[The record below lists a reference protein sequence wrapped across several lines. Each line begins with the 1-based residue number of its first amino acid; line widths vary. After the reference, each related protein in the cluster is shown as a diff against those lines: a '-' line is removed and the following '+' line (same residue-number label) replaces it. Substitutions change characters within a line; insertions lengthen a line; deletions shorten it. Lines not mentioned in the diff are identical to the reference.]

1 MGAVWLSGQ
10 PPDNTANLSYRKRGI
25 MSNTSNRK
33 NRTNDQSSD
42 DEWIGELIWSLT
54 KATGYLLWWAVLFP
68 ALSIP
73 VILTIWVAIAYGAR
87 AGLLTGA
94 LGVAAYI
101 GWAVVEP
108 SSFTAWVLAPVRQR
122 WLSWWR
128 YHRTWESV
136 CTLHGLTARL
146 GERTLVPALRSVRI
160 GSHADVLTLR
170 VMAGQSINDWHKRG
184 PALAAAWRAERL
196 TIRATTPGELRIIIS
211 RGDVLAQPISLPMPT
226 RATPVDLAAVRVGIT
241 ESRTW
246 WQLPVLG
253 QHLLIAGATGA
264 GKGSV
269 LWSLIAGL
277 ASQVTTGRVRLCV
290 IDPKGGME
298 LGAGAPMFSMFC
310 HHTGEPTIGLLRE
323 LVDLMQARAN
333 RLRGHTRLHTPS
345 TTEPLIVVVF
355 DEIAALTAYVTD
367 RKLRAEI
374 EQLLGLL
381 LSQGRA
387 VGISVVA
394 AVQDPAKDTLPV
406 RQLFTVRIG
415 LRMTEATQTAMVL
428 GQGARDVGAECDLI
442 ADATPGV
449 GYMMIDGTA
458 DPVRVR
464 AFQVTDRDITALAR
478 TFPAPRPRLP
488 GTAGNTAPGTGHR
501 DNQGQR

>member
-1 MGAVWLSGQ
+1 
-10 PPDNTANLSYRKRGI
+10 
-25 MSNTSNRK
+25 MSNTSNRN
-33 NRTNDQSSD
+33 NRNDNQSSD
-42 DEWIGELIWSLT
+42 DDWIGELIWALV
-54 KATGYLLWWAVLFP
+54 KAAGQLLWWAVLFP

-73 VILTIWVAIAYGAR
+73 VILTIWVAIAHGPR
-87 AGLLTGA
+87 AGLLTAA
-94 LGVAAYI
+94 LAAAAYI

-108 SSFTAWVLAPVRQR
+108 SSFTAWVTAPVRQR

-128 YHRTWESV
+128 YHRNWESV

-146 GERTLVPALRSVRI
+146 GDRTLVPALRSVQI
-160 GSHADVLTLR
+160 GDHADMLIVR
-170 VMAGQSINDWHKRG
+170 VVAGQSIPDWHKRG
-184 PALAAAWRAERL
+184 PALAAAWRADRL

-226 RATPVDLAAVRVGIT
+226 RATTVNLAAVRVGIT
-241 ESRTW
+241 EMRTW

-253 QHLLIAGATGA
+253 QHILIAGATGA

-277 ASQVTTGRVRLCV
+277 APHVKTGRVRLCV

-298 LGAGAPMFSMFC
+298 LGAGASMFSMFC
-310 HHTGEPTIGLLRE
+310 HHTGEPTLELLRQ
-323 LVDLMQARAN
+323 LVALMQTRAN
-333 RLRGHTRLHTPS
+333 RLRGHARLHTPS
-345 TTEPLIVVVF
+345 TTEPLIVVVI

-367 RKLRAEI
+367 RKLRTEI

-406 RQLFTVRIG
+406 RQSFTVRIG

-428 GQGARDVGAECDLI
+428 GQGARDAGAECDLI

-449 GYMMIDGTA
+449 GDVMIDGTA
-458 DPVRVR
+458 DPIRVR
-464 AFQVTDRDITALAR
+464 AFNVTDRDIAVLAR
-478 TFPAPRPRLP
+478 TFPAPRSRTP
-488 GTAGNTAPGTGHR
+488 GSGKNAAPGTDNR
-501 DNQGQR
+501 DNKGLR